1 MAAGLAAGTTVKE
14 IATRDALFTSPTVL
28 ESDPIGIVFEVRRIV
43 TEGGDVQEVTSR
55 IMVPWSNV
63 RHIVL
68 LEERK

>member
-1 MAAGLAAGTTVKE
+1 MAAGLAPGTTVKE